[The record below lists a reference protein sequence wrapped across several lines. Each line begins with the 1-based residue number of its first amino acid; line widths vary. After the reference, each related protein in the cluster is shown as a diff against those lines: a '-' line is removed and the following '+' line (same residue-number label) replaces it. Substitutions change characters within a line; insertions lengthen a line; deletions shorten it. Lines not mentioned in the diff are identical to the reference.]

1 MCELHVVSV
10 GMDSVRIT
18 TATKEYDED
27 DTLSMRCVRICRGK
41 MTGWYKDGR
50 QLLAATDPT
59 INVTFGTESDLTW
72 TNLVVEKLTVNDSGV
87 YICAATDC
95 QSKPLNV
102 SKDIK
107 VNSK

>member
-1 MCELHVVSV
+1 MCELHVLSV

-18 TATKEYDED
+18 TATKGYDED

-41 MTGWYKDGR
+41 MIGWYKDGR
-50 QLLAATDPT
+50 QLLVATDPR

-102 SKDIK
+102 SEDIK